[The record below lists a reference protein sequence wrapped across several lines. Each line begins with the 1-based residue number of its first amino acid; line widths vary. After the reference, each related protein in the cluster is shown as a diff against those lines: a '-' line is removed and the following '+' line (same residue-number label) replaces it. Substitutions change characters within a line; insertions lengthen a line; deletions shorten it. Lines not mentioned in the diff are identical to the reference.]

1 MIVRQKNPFR
11 LAGGEKIFFEEPEK
25 RRKKGGEQLPSRPYV
40 EQYEKDFFAK
50 NARNS
55 PKKRKNTQKRS
66 VYLRSFFVCLNGDLI
81 GNRTRV
87 YAVRGRRLN
96 RLTIRPWLICLC
108 SIAYFFF
115 QGNCF
120 CLTEIKFFEKFFS
133 VIESLKKSEKDL

>member
-1 MIVRQKNPFR
+1 MKNPFR

-25 RRKKGGEQLPSRPYV
+25 RKKRAGFNSRSARMSNNMKRIFSA
-40 EQYEKDFFAK
+40 E
-50 NARNS
+50 NAQNS

-66 VYLRSFFVCLNGDLI
+66 VCLRSFFVYPNGDLI

-120 CLTEIKFFEKFFS
+120 CLREIKFFEKFFS

>member
-1 MIVRQKNPFR
+1 MIKANPSPN
-11 LAGGEKIFFEEPEK
+11 GNG
-25 RRKKGGEQLPSRPYV
+25 
-40 EQYEKDFFAK
+40 FAF
-50 NARNS
+50 N
-55 PKKRKNTQKRS
+55 
-66 VYLRSFFVCLNGDLI
+66 LFGDLI

-120 CLTEIKFFEKFFS
+120 CLTEIKFFENFFS

>member
-1 MIVRQKNPFR
+1 MKNPFC
-11 LAGGEKIFFEEPEK
+11 LVGSEKIFLRNLKRGEK
-25 RRKKGGEQLPSRPYV
+25 RAGFNSRPARMSNNM
-40 EQYEKDFFAK
+40 KRIFLAK
-50 NARNS
+50 NAQNS
-55 PKKRKNTQKRS
+55 PKKRKNIQKRS
-66 VYLRSFFVCLNGDLI
+66 VCLRSFFVYPNGDLI

-133 VIESLKKSEKDL
+133 VIESLEKSEKDL